1 MNEFEKLFNEVS
13 TGKNRQDIYRE
24 WLEYVID
31 INMFS
36 LHDQQLAFDGREK
49 YYYQMFGEWAK
60 IINEKICN
68 EHGEVMSGADGW
80 YDYLGTFYQSSIQS
94 GATKQSSGSFYTPA
108 NVASAMAEM
117 TLDLD
122 KDYTNKL
129 MNDCCCGS
137 GRFILAAHS
146 LAPKAIYV
154 GMDLDELACLQAV
167 LNCMI
172 HGVTG
177 SILHMN
183 SLTGEFFKGWKINQY
198 LNNGLPVPHVEL
210 LTCYRDCFHYIGR
223 YPKNDNED
231 EIEKN
236 MVEINTKDNSV
247 QSTLI

>member
-36 LHDQQLAFDGREK
+36 LHDQQLDFDGREK

-60 IINEKICN
+60 IINTKICN
-68 EHGEVMSGADGW
+68 KQGEVMSGADGW
-80 YDYLGTFYQSSIQS
+80 YDYLGTFYQGSIQS
-94 GATKQSSGSFYTPA
+94 SATKSSSGSFYTPA
-108 NVASAMAEM
+108 NVCSAMAEI
-117 TLDLD
+117 TLEQD
-122 KDYTNKL
+122 KDYTDKL

-137 GRFILAAHS
+137 GRFILATHS
-146 LAPKAIYV
+146 LAPEAIYI

-177 SILHMN
+177 SIIHMN
-183 SLTGEFFKGWKINQY
+183 SLTGEFYKGWKINQY
-198 LNNGLPVPHVEL
+198 LNTALPVPHVEL
-210 LTCYRDCFHYIGR
+210 LTCYEDCFHYLGR
-223 YPKNDNED
+223 YPKLGDTENKVININD
-231 EIEKN
+231 
-236 MVEINTKDNSV
+236 KDNSI